1 MEAEKKAFKITK
13 REIGFVLGIVVFLL
27 VKFLPLA
34 ELSSTVEL
42 TVGAQTCLALT
53 LATVVFWA
61 CGVAQPGFVGLLYC
75 ALLVLFKVCVD
86 DTGAAS
92 ISATVASTFSS
103 WTKATMWLVIGAYLI
118 ASAVKESGLGERIA
132 YAFMLKFVRDAKSL
146 IISIFALTFVL
157 SLLIPHPFPRAFLIL
172 AVVSVIAE
180 SAGYG
185 DDDRGKLGFLVF
197 AAAAPGSMFFLT
209 GDSTLNPL
217 VAQYSAEAGGMSPSF
232 IDWFLYM
239 SVPMLVALLCTLFL
253 GLFLFKPSKELV
265 YDRERIVAKQAA
277 LGKLSVK
284 EIRTIVWLVI
294 AIALWLTVSGDYIG
308 WVTLAIGVALAM
320 PIIGEV
326 LTPAS
331 WNAVDIKSLMFLTAA
346 MAVGSVGGAT
356 GMNAWIADVVLPSS
370 VPENIFL
377 FPACRRALHDHQHVH
392 GLGHGRARR
401 VRAGVHQL
409 RGRLQREP
417 ARRGAHR
424 LHVHQHPLHPAVPQP
439 ADPYRRGQG
448 RRRLHLQRG
457 YAHGHSPHCGRLYR
471 RAGRGRL
478 VPPLWPDVSGRALG
492 L

>member
-42 TVGAQTCLALT
+42 TVGGQTCLALT

-185 DDDRGKLGFLVF
+185 DDDKGKLGFLVF

-232 IDWFLYM
+232 VDWFLYM

-265 YDRERIVAKQAA
+265 YDREQIVAKQAA

-326 LTPAS
+326 LIPRQ
-331 WNAVDIKSLMFLTAA
+331 LERCRYQ
-346 MAVGSVGGAT
+346 
-356 GMNAWIADVVLPSS
+356 
-370 VPENIFL
+370 VPHVPDGRHGRGLRGRCHRHERL
-377 FPACRRALHDHQHVH
+377 DRRRRAPQLRAREHLPVRPARRRAFHDHPHVH

-409 RGRLQREP
+409 CRRLQREP

-424 LHVHQHPLHPAVPQP
+424 LHVHQHPLHPAVP
-439 ADPYRRGQG
+439 
-448 RRRLHLQRG
+448 
-457 YAHGHSPHCGRLYR
+457 
-471 RAGRGRL
+471 
-478 VPPLWPDVSGRALG
+478 
-492 L
+492 

>member
-13 REIGFVLGIVVFLL
+13 REVGFVLGIVVFLL

-42 TVGAQTCLALT
+42 TVGGQTCLALT

-86 DTGAAS
+86 DAGAAS

-118 ASAVKESGLGERIA
+118 ASAVKESGLGERI
-132 YAFMLKFVRDAKSL
+132 
-146 IISIFALTFVL
+146 
-157 SLLIPHPFPRAFLIL
+157 
-172 AVVSVIAE
+172 
-180 SAGYG
+180 

-232 IDWFLYM
+232 VDWFLYM

-265 YDRERIVAKQAA
+265 YDREQIVAKQVA

-284 EIRTIVWLVI
+284 EVRTIVWLVI

-308 WVTLAIGVALAM
+308 WVTLAIGVCLAM

-377 FPACRRALHDHQHVH
+377 FALLVAALSMIIHMFMGSVMAVLGVCVPAFISFAAGSSVSPLAVALIVFTSINIHYILPFHNLPILIGEGKDAGGYTSKEAMRMGIPLTAVVFIVVLVEAAWFHLF
-392 GLGHGRARR
+392 GLM
-401 VRAGVHQL
+401 
-409 RGRLQREP
+409 
-417 ARRGAHR
+417 
-424 LHVHQHPLHPAVPQP
+424 
-439 ADPYRRGQG
+439 
-448 RRRLHLQRG
+448 
-457 YAHGHSPHCGRLYR
+457 
-471 RAGRGRL
+471 
-478 VPPLWPDVSGRALG
+478 
-492 L
+492 